1 MTESSTI
8 WVEVSDYDRDFITGC
23 LEAGVDGIYSSEPI
37 GEKIR
42 ELGVVTTITPDG
54 DLVPGDDVASVTIAS
69 KSDEESVLKEAAGSD
84 YVIVDSED
92 WMIIPL
98 ENLIAQTDN
107 LLAYVESAEDAQVAV
122 ETLEKGVS
130 GVVLGTDDLSE
141 VRSAVERLKQS
152 GETFELQP
160 AEVTAIQQMGLAD
173 RVCVDSSTM
182 MEFGQGMLV
191 GNSSGGMFLVHAE
204 VKESEYVAS
213 RPFRVNAGGVHAYIR
228 IPGGETKYLSEI
240 TAGDEVLVV
249 DEDGE
254 AEPAIVGRSKLE
266 RRPMMLIKAE
276 LKDGEGEPQ
285 EASLLLQNA
294 ETINLTRPDGTPVSV
309 VDLRPGDEIL
319 TYFEAAGRH
328 FGMQVDETIE
338 ER

>member
-1 MTESSTI
+1 MSQSSTI
-8 WVEVSDYDRDFITGC
+8 WVQVDDYDRDFITGC
-23 LEAGVDGIYSSEPI
+23 LEAGVDGIYCEEPI
-37 GEKIR
+37 GETVR

-54 DLVPGDDVASVTIAS
+54 DLVPGEDVATVTIGS
-69 KSDEESVLKEAAGSD
+69 KEDEDAVVKEATGHEF
-84 YVIVDSED
+84 VVVDSED

-107 LLAYVESAEDAQVAV
+107 LLAHVETAEDAQVAV

-130 GVVLGTDDLSE
+130 GVLLNTDDLSE
-141 VRSAVERLKQS
+141 VRDAVDRLKQS
-152 GETFELQP
+152 GEEFELR
-160 AEVTAIQQMGLAD
+160 TATITDIQQMGLAD

-182 MEFGQGMLV
+182 MDFGQGMLV

-228 IPGGETKYLSEI
+228 VPGGKTKYLSEI
-240 TAGDEVLVV
+240 EGGDEVLVV
-249 DEDGE
+249 DEEGE
-254 AEPAIVGRSKLE
+254 AEPAIVGRAKLE
-266 RRPMMLIKAE
+266 RRPMMLITAR
-276 LKDGEGEPQ
+276 LDGDEGP

-294 ETINLTRPDGTPVSV
+294 ETINLTRPDGSPVSV
-309 VDLRPGDEIL
+309 VDLRPGDEVL
-319 TYFEAAGRH
+319 AYFEEAGRH

>member
-1 MTESSTI
+1 MTPSNTI
-8 WVEVSDYDRDFITGC
+8 WVEVSEYDRDFITGC
-23 LEAGVDGIYSSEPI
+23 LEAGVDGIYSTEPI
-37 GEKIR
+37 GETVR

-54 DLVPGDDVASVTIAS
+54 DLVPDEDVARVTIKS
-69 KSDEESVLKEAAGSD
+69 KEDEEQVLKEAAGHD
-84 YVIVDSED
+84 YVVVDSED

-107 LLAYVESAEDAQVAV
+107 LLAYVETAEDAQVAV

-130 GVVLGTDDLSE
+130 GVLLNTGDLSE
-141 VRSAVERLKQS
+141 VRETVDRLKQS
-152 GETFELQP
+152 GEEFDLRT
-160 AEVTAIQQMGLAD
+160 AEITEVKQMGLAD

-182 MEFGQGMLV
+182 MDFGQGMLV
-191 GNSSGGMFLVHAE
+191 GNSSAGMFLVHAE

-228 IPGGETKYLSEI
+228 IPGGKTKYLSEI

-249 DEDGE
+249 DEDGD

-266 RRPMMLIKAE
+266 RRPMMLITAR
-276 LKDGEGEPQ
+276 LDGADGP

-294 ETINLTRPDGTPVSV
+294 ETINLTRPDGSPVSV
-309 VDLRPGDEIL
+309 VDVRPGDEVL
-319 TYFEAAGRH
+319 AYFEEAGRH